1 MAIAAGRGI
10 GDDPDPAP
18 ARIVHM
24 RLRILAATLAAMLA
38 LGGIAASAS
47 AQQNETLTDRAKTEQ
62 IIHDY
67 LLAHPEVIIEAVEK
81 YQKQQEQASA
91 QKQAQALVDRRD
103 ELLHTPADPVIGNP
117 TGDVTIVEF
126 FDYRCP
132 YCKSVA
138 AGFIDLYDK
147 DGKVRLVLKEFPIL
161 GPESEFASKAALASQ
176 KQGKYREFH
185 LAMMTFKG
193 KMTDDDVRNLAKQVG
208 LDVAKLEQ
216 DMKDPAIAD
225 TINRNYALAEALGI
239 KGTPAFIVGNE
250 LVPGAIT
257 ADEMQK
263 RIAALRNPPG

>member
-1 MAIAAGRGI
+1 MKAWFPAAALAVMVALAAIAV
-10 GDDPDPAP
+10 P
-18 ARIVHM
+18 
-24 RLRILAATLAAMLA
+24 
-38 LGGIAASAS
+38 AS
-47 AQQNETLTDRAKTEQ
+47 AQQNETLTDQAKIEQ
-62 IIHDY
+62 IVHDY
-67 LLAHPEVIIEAVEK
+67 LMAHPEVIIEAVDK
-81 YQKQQEQASA
+81 YQKDQEKASA

-103 ELLHTPADPVIGNP
+103 ELLHTAADPVIGNAN
-117 TGDVTIVEF
+117 GDVTIVEF

-138 AGFIDLYDK
+138 ASFIDLYEK

-161 GPESEFASKAALASQ
+161 GPESEFASKAALAAQ

-193 KMTDDDVRNLAKQVG
+193 KLTDDDVRNLAKQVG
-208 LDVAKLEQ
+208 IDVAKLEQ
-216 DMKDPAIAD
+216 DMKDPSVAD

-239 KGTPAFIVGNE
+239 KGTPAFILGNE

>member
-117 TGDVTIVEF
+117 NGDVTIVEF

-263 RIAALRNPPG
+263 RIAALRNTPG

>member
-1 MAIAAGRGI
+1 MKAWFPATALAVMVALAAIAA
-10 GDDPDPAP
+10 P
-18 ARIVHM
+18 
-24 RLRILAATLAAMLA
+24 
-38 LGGIAASAS
+38 AS
-47 AQQNETLTDRAKTEQ
+47 AQQNETLTDQAKMEQ

-67 LLAHPEVIIEAVEK
+67 LMAHPEVIIEAVDK
-81 YQKQQEQASA
+81 YQKDQEKASA

-103 ELLHTPADPVIGNP
+103 ELLHTAADPIIGNP
-117 TGDVTIVEF
+117 SGDVTVVEF

-138 AGFIDLYDK
+138 AAFIDLYDK

-161 GPESEFASKAALASQ
+161 GPESEFASKAALAAQ

-193 KMTDDDVRNLAKQVG
+193 KLTDDDVRNLAQQVG
-208 LDVAKLEQ
+208 IDVAKLEQ

-239 KGTPAFIVGNE
+239 KGTPAFILGNE

-263 RIAALRNPPG
+263 RIAALRNTPG